1 MGDGTGVDERVSV
14 LLARHGGV
22 TTARIRDALAAI
34 GYTPR
39 QGTTLLR
46 LAAEP
51 GRMGQQA
58 LAETLCVDASVL
70 VGILNDLETAELVE
84 RRRDPADRRRHIV
97 AITAKGERAAADVRS
112 ALAGVE
118 RELFADLDPA
128 EVAQLRHLL
137 SRVHTQPDDPA
148 CTE

>member
-1 MGDGTGVDERVSV
+1 MGDETGVDERVSV

-70 VGILNDLETAELVE
+70 VGILNDLEAAELVV

-97 AITAKGERAAADVRS
+97 AITAKGERAAVDVRS
-112 ALAGVE
+112 ALDGVE
-118 RELFADLDPA
+118 RELFADLDPSD
-128 EVAQLRHLL
+128 VTRLHGLL
-137 SRVHTQPDDPA
+137 SRVRTRPDDPA
-148 CTE
+148 CAE